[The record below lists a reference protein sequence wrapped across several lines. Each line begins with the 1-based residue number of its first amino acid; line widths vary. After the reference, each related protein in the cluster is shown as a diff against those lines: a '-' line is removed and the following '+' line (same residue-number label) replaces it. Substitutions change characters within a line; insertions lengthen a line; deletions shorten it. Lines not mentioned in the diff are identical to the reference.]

1 MIEQMTIV
9 YHTEYG
15 KGYVVNNTLK
25 GKDFLV
31 MCRFGK
37 HVDWSMAS
45 AIKVGTGSITLAKA
59 KAPKKP
65 IDDLSQS
72 IESILF
78 GGG

>member
-1 MIEQMTIV
+1 MIEQMTVV
-9 YHTEYG
+9 YHSEYG

-25 GKDFLV
+25 GKDYLV
-31 MCRFGK
+31 MCRFGSN
-37 HVDWSMAS
+37 VDWSMAS
-45 AIKVGTGSITLAKA
+45 AIRNGSGAITLAKA